1 MFALV
6 PLGSP
11 LLTYRSNCKAMLTTV
26 DVVVQLVVDGLYIA
40 GQSVVVWCGPQP
52 NSKLLI
58 NYGFVDD
65 DKLITLMTAYLSRS
79 KVSPCMEHAVLNQLA
94 SHDCLVTAPLCLW
107 AF

>member
-1 MFALV
+1 MPKSEQLQIRVWFIEIQKVSLARRFALV

-26 DVVVQLVVDGLYIA
+26 DVAVQLVVDGLYIA

-65 DKLITLMTAYLSRS
+65 DKLITLMTAYLSR
-79 KVSPCMEHAVLNQLA
+79 
-94 SHDCLVTAPLCLW
+94 
-107 AF
+107 